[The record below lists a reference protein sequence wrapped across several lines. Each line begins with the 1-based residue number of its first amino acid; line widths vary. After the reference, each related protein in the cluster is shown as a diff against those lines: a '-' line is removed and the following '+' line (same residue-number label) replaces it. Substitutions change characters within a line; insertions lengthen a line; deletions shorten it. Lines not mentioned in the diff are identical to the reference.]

1 MLKDVEISGDRNM
14 MEKEAEN
21 ILKYTDFIIE
31 IQLTWNIKENVIPVL
46 TGSTG
51 NISKSL
57 RQYLSNI
64 TGKYEIKELYKQ
76 LY

>member
-1 MLKDVEISGDRNM
+1 VD
-14 MEKEAEN
+14 
-21 ILKYTDFIIE
+21 
-31 IQLTWNIKENVIPVL
+31 IKENVIPVL
-46 TGSTG
+46 TGAIG

-76 LY
+76 PY